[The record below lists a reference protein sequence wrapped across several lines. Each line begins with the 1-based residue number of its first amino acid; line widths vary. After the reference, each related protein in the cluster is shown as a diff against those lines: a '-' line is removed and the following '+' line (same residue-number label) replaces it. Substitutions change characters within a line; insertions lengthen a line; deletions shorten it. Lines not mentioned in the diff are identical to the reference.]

1 MTKRAP
7 YSRIAI
13 TIPAEDLAAADEL
26 ARQQDRSRSWIIA
39 EAVRKYVA
47 AQATGAQAAGA
58 QAATALST
66 VVPLAQ
72 GRTTSPGV
80 GESRLLQLRRDL
92 ALTPEQRVL
101 LADETLRNV
110 PKPSAPQGP
119 RSFDRYEDFLDW
131 KLLRAVRP

>member
-1 MTKRAP
+1 MSKRTR

-13 TIPAEDLAAADEL
+13 TLPAEDLAAADVL
-26 ARQQDRSRSWIIA
+26 ARQQDRSRSWIVA

-47 AQATGAQAAGA
+47 AQA
-58 QAATALST
+58 ATALST
-66 VVPLAQ
+66 AVPPAQ

-110 PKPSAPQGP
+110 PVPSAPQGP